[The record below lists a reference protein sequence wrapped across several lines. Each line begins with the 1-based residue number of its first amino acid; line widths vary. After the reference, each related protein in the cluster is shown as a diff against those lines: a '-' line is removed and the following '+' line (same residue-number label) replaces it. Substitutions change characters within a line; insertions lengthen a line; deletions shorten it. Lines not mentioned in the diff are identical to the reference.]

1 MANNNSSKDDQKK
14 ILIFGV
20 GSSGRAAF
28 RKLNQVNENKIIG
41 FIDNSFFANEKI
53 FFNKIVSPPIQIT
66 SIDFDLIVI
75 SGRDI
80 NEIQDQLLN
89 DLKIPMDKI
98 LLLSRSDLAIPGY
111 VKNNKERA
119 IINILKKL
127 TNEMSA
133 NNIDYWMDY
142 SALLALHRNEDLS
155 DFSDVDIAINSL
167 DSANTIFE
175 IMSKQKENYNIY
187 KTLIKQTLNYANVGD
202 IKQICIQSN
211 VDLEK
216 EEPAII
222 DIHVKFFH
230 ENKYKSPS
238 GKFTFFTPSSCFDGY
253 EVIAYKDILL
263 NIPLNSQEYLEL
275 IYGKNWKIPAENW
288 RAGDYGNILDE

>member
-1 MANNNSSKDDQKK
+1 MANINSSKDDQKK

-20 GSSGRAAF
+20 GLSGRAAF

-41 FIDNSFFANEKI
+41 FIDNSFSANEKI
-53 FFNKIVSPPIQIT
+53 FFNKIVYSPIQIA

-98 LLLSRSDLAIPGY
+98 LLLSRSDLAIPGD

-133 NNIDYWMDY
+133 NNIDYWMDF
-142 SALLALHRNEDLS
+142 SALLALHRDEDFS

-167 DSANTIFE
+167 DSANMIFK

-187 KTLIKQTLNYANVGD
+187 KTLIDEKLNYANVGD
-202 IKQICIQSN
+202 IKQICIEST

-230 ENKYKSPS
+230 ENKYKCPV
-238 GKFTFFTPSSCFDGY
+238 GKFTFFTPASYLEGY

-275 IYGKNWKIPAENW
+275 IYGKNWKIPVENW
-288 RAGDYGNILDE
+288 KAGDYGNILDE